1 MGISADAAASA
12 GRLSTGQL
20 AGELLGAM
28 AYGELS
34 AFGRLSLD
42 SRYAPTL
49 HDRAVLAKIAVGAY
63 GNFALLSD
71 RLKEMGVD
79 PEDAMLPF
87 QRSFDHFH
95 QRTKPGD
102 WFESLMKAYVIDTVS
117 SDFYKA
123 VSTFL
128 DPTTQHFVERVA
140 SPDQATE
147 VLRVLLRRAL
157 ADDPRLASRL
167 ALWGRRL
174 VGEALTQA
182 QRVGMDHS
190 LLGPALKSGGDA
202 RAAVK
207 TLTTE
212 LAGKHARRMTG
223 LGLTA

>member
-1 MGISADAAASA
+1 MSTSLDDNARVQ
-12 GRLSTGQL
+12 RLSS
-20 AGELLGAM
+20 ELLGAM

-34 AFGRLSLD
+34 AFGRLSFD

-63 GNFALLSD
+63 GNFALISSRLS
-71 RLKEMGVD
+71 EMGLD
-79 PEDAMLPF
+79 AEEAMLPF

-95 QRTKPGD
+95 ERTKPAD
-102 WFESLMKAYVIDTVS
+102 WFESVMKAYVIDTVS
-117 SDFYKA
+117 SDFY
-123 VSTFL
+123 
-128 DPTTQHFVERVA
+128 RMVA
-140 SPDQATE
+140 SYLDGGTQLFVQKVASADQATE

-182 QRVGMDHS
+182 QRVGMEHPH
-190 LLGPALKSGGDA
+190 LGPLLKGGGDA
-202 RAAVK
+202 RTAVK
-207 TLTTE
+207 ALTAE
-212 LAGKHARRMTG
+212 LAERHGRRMSG

>member
-1 MGISADAAASA
+1 MGLSPDAAAA
-12 GRLSTGQL
+12 AGQL
-20 AGELLGAM
+20 SAELLGAM

-42 SRYAPTL
+42 SRFAPTL
-49 HDRAVLAKIAVGAY
+49 HERSVLAKIAVGAY

-71 RLKEMGVD
+71 RLGEMGLD
-79 PEDAMLPF
+79 PERAMLPF
-87 QRSFDHFH
+87 ERSFDHFH
-95 QRTKPGD
+95 ERTKPGD
-102 WFESLMKAYVIDTVS
+102 WYESIMKAYVIDTVS
-117 SDFYKA
+117 SDFYRA
-123 VSTFL
+123 VAMFL
-128 DPTTQHFVERVA
+128 DPTTQQFVERVA

-157 ADDPRLASRL
+157 SDDPRLASRL

-182 QRVGMDHS
+182 QRVGMDHP
-190 LLGPALKSGGDA
+190 LLGPVLKNGGEA

-212 LAGKHARRMTG
+212 LAGKHGRRMTG

>member
-1 MGISADAAASA
+1 MGTSVDAVTSA
-12 GRLSTGQL
+12 GHLS
-20 AGELLGAM
+20 AELLGAM

-42 SRYAPTL
+42 SRDAPTL
-49 HDRAVLAKIAVGAY
+49 HDRSVLAKIAVGAY

-71 RLKEMGVD
+71 RLWEIGVD
-79 PEDAMLPF
+79 PEHAMLPF

-95 QRTKPGD
+95 ERTKPGD
-102 WFESLMKAYVIDTVS
+102 WFESVMKAYVIDTVS
-117 SDFYKA
+117 SDFYRA
-123 VSTFL
+123 VSMFL
-128 DPTTQHFVERVA
+128 DATTQHFVERVA

-182 QRVGMDHS
+182 QRVGMEHH
-190 LLGPALKSGGDA
+190 LLGPTLKNNGDA

-207 TLTTE
+207 TLTAE
-212 LAGKHARRMTG
+212 LAKKHARRMTS
-223 LGLTA
+223 LGLSA

>member
-1 MGISADAAASA
+1 MGTSRDVADSA
-12 GRLSTGQL
+12 GQL
-20 AGELLGAM
+20 APELLGAM

-34 AFGRLSLD
+34 AFGRLSSD
-42 SRYAPTL
+42 SRFAPTL
-49 HDRAVLAKIAVGAY
+49 HDRSVLAKIAVGAY

-71 RLKEMGVD
+71 RLTEMGLD
-79 PEDAMLPF
+79 PEEAMMPF

-95 QRTKPGD
+95 ERTKPAD
-102 WFESLMKAYVIDTVS
+102 WFESVMKAYVIDTVS
-117 SDFYKA
+117 SDFYRA
-123 VSTFL
+123 VAAFL
-128 DPTTQHFVERVA
+128 DPATQHFVERVA

-182 QRVGMDHS
+182 QRVGMEHPQ
-190 LLGPALKSGGDA
+190 LGPTLKSGGDA
-202 RAAVK
+202 RASVK
-207 TLTTE
+207 RMTGE
-212 LAGKHARRMTG
+212 LAERHSRRMTG

>member
-1 MGISADAAASA
+1 MGTSSDGNAPV
-12 GRLSTGQL
+12 GQL
-20 AGELLGAM
+20 ASELLGAM

-34 AFGRLSLD
+34 AFGRLSSD

-49 HDRAVLAKIAVGAY
+49 HDRAVLGKIAVGAY
-63 GNFALLSD
+63 GNFALISGRLS
-71 RLKEMGVD
+71 EMGLD

-95 QRTKPGD
+95 ERTKPGD
-102 WFESLMKAYVIDTVS
+102 WFESVMKAYVIDTVS
-117 SDFYKA
+117 SDFYRTVA
-123 VSTFL
+123 TFL
-128 DPTTQHFVERVA
+128 DAGTQQFVQRVA
-140 SPDQATE
+140 SADQATE

-182 QRVGMDHS
+182 QRVGLEHPQ
-190 LLGPALKSGGDA
+190 LGPLLKSGADA
-202 RAAVK
+202 RAAVDQ
-207 TLTTE
+207 LTSE
-212 LAGKHARRMTG
+212 LAERHGRRMTG

>member
-1 MGISADAAASA
+1 MGISPDAAASA
-12 GRLSTGQL
+12 GQLS
-20 AGELLGAM
+20 AELLGAM

-49 HDRAVLAKIAVGAY
+49 HDRSVLAKIAVGAY

-71 RLKEMGVD
+71 RLSEMGVD
-79 PEDAMLPF
+79 PEHAMLPF

-95 QRTKPGD
+95 ERTNPGD
-102 WFESLMKAYVIDTVS
+102 WFESVMKAYVIDTVS
-117 SDFYKA
+117 SDFYRA
-123 VSTFL
+123 VSMFL
-128 DPTTQHFVERVA
+128 DPTTQRFVKRVA

-182 QRVGMDHS
+182 QRVGMEHP
-190 LLGPALKSGGDA
+190 LLGPVLKSGGDA
-202 RAAVK
+202 RAEVRS
-207 TLTTE
+207 LTSE
-212 LAGKHARRMTG
+212 LARKHALRMTG

>member
-1 MGISADAAASA
+1 MGTSLDAATSA
-12 GRLSTGQL
+12 GQLS
-20 AGELLGAM
+20 AELLGAM

-42 SRYAPTL
+42 SREAPTL
-49 HDRAVLAKIAVGAY
+49 HDRSVLAKIAVGAY

-71 RLKEMGVD
+71 RLWEIGVD
-79 PEDAMLPF
+79 PEHAMLPF

-95 QRTKPGD
+95 DRTKPGD
-102 WFESLMKAYVIDTVS
+102 WFESVMKAYVIDTVS
-117 SDFYKA
+117 SDFYRA
-123 VSTFL
+123 VSMFL
-128 DPTTQHFVERVA
+128 DSTTQHFVERVA

-147 VLRVLLRRAL
+147 VLRVLLTRAL

-182 QRVGMDHS
+182 QRVGVEHPV
-190 LLGPALKSGGDA
+190 LGPALKNTPDA

-207 TLTTE
+207 TLTAE
-212 LAGKHARRMTG
+212 LAAKHARRMTG

>member
-1 MGISADAAASA
+1 MGTSPDAAAYA
-12 GRLSTGQL
+12 GQL
-20 AGELLGAM
+20 SAELLGAM

-49 HDRAVLAKIAVGAY
+49 HDRSVLAKIAVGAY
-63 GNFALLSD
+63 GNFALLND
-71 RLKEMGVD
+71 RLSEMGLD
-79 PEDAMLPF
+79 PEQAMLPF

-95 QRTKPGD
+95 ERTKPGD
-102 WFESLMKAYVIDTVS
+102 WFESVMKAYVIDTVS
-117 SDFYKA
+117 SDFYRA
-123 VSTFL
+123 VSMFL

-140 SPDQATE
+140 SPDQTTE

-182 QRVGMDHS
+182 QRVGMEHP
-190 LLGPALKSGGDA
+190 LLGPMLKSGGDA

-207 TLTTE
+207 KLTTE
-212 LAGKHARRMTG
+212 LADKHARRMTG

>member
-1 MGISADAAASA
+1 MGTSPDAAA
-12 GRLSTGQL
+12 STGQL
-20 AGELLGAM
+20 AAELLGAM

-34 AFGRLSLD
+34 AFGRLSVD

-49 HDRAVLAKIAVGAY
+49 HDRSVLAKIAVGAY
-63 GNFALLSD
+63 GNFALLND
-71 RLKEMGVD
+71 RLAEMGID
-79 PEDAMLPF
+79 PEEAMLPF

-95 QRTKPGD
+95 ERTKPGD
-102 WFESLMKAYVIDTVS
+102 WFESVMKAYVIDTVS
-117 SDFYKA
+117 SDFYRA
-123 VSTFL
+123 VAVFL
-128 DPTTQHFVERVA
+128 DATTQQFVDRVA

-182 QRVGMDHS
+182 QRVGTEHPQ
-190 LLGPALKSGGDA
+190 LGPTLRSGGDA

-207 TLTTE
+207 RLTGD
-212 LAGKHARRMTG
+212 LAEKHARRMTG